1 MNAKGVFACAVV
13 LATGTLLSSGSAFAQ
28 FGGQVTVSNVIEG
41 GLGGVSTARCGS
53 SVVVG
58 FGDAESTRPN
68 SYDGVANSANGGAT
82 FTDRGTLPVP
92 PPNSF
97 GPYVLGRNF
106 ADPAGPS
113 NPSVACAN
121 SSLFYYASAYSTSG
135 VECSNA
141 GDGCTAIS
149 VSTSPN
155 GGASWSF
162 PVIAALQGADVFDFL
177 SPSIAVDP
185 TAPAR
190 MYVAYIDM
198 DLTSNFFTDCF
209 MSSYSLDIVHSL
221 DGGKTWSQPQRLEHA
236 CPGGSNNPA
245 LAGTLATPNII
256 VAPNSNVYVVDEFI
270 GQNGNPNAIHF
281 LRSINHGGS
290 FGAPLTVSTHATS
303 NALPRLAVDRTTL
316 SSRGEIYLTWSGA
329 PSGTYTDILV
339 SDSVNSG
346 ASFSFPRP
354 ISPAP
359 AAGTGRFQTNPVI
372 AVDNDG
378 LVAACFYAT
387 PHNQPTSTSVYSYNC
402 AASFNRGASWQ
413 QAQIVASAP
422 AGYDAL
428 TADFLLHNDG
438 FFSAY
443 ELSSSG
449 KRFVVGRTGDAN

>member
-1 MNAKGVFACAVV
+1 MKVKFSLTCAVV
-13 LATGTLLSSGSAFAQ
+13 FAVGTLLFSGSAFGQ

-41 GLGGVSTARCGS
+41 GIGGVSAARCGS

-68 SYDGVANSANGGAT
+68 SYDGVTNSSNGGLT

-92 PPNSF
+92 PPNAF

-113 NPSVACAN
+113 NPSVACAS

-149 VSTSPN
+149 VSTSTN
-155 GGASWSF
+155 AGASWSF

-198 DLTSNFFTDCF
+198 DITSNFFMDCF
-209 MSSYSLDIVHSL
+209 MGAYSLDIVKSL

-236 CPGGSNNPA
+236 CPGGGNNPA
-245 LAGTLATPNII
+245 LTGILATPNII
-256 VAPNSNVYVVDEFI
+256 VSPTSNVYVVDEFI
-270 GQNGNPNAIHF
+270 GQNGNLNAIHF
-281 LRSINHGGS
+281 VRSVNHGGS
-290 FGAPLTVSTHATS
+290 FSAPLTISKHATS
-303 NALPRLAVDRTTL
+303 NALPQLAVDRTTL

-359 AAGTGRFQTNPVI
+359 AAGTGRFQRNSVI
-372 AVDNDG
+372 AVDNDS
-378 LVAACFYAT
+378 LAAACFYET
-387 PHNQPTSTSVYSYNC
+387 PHNQPTSSSVYSYNC
-402 AASFNRGASWQ
+402 AASFNRGANWQ
-413 QAQIVASAP
+413 QAPIAASVP

-428 TADFLLHNDG
+428 TADFLLHSDG

-443 ELSSSG
+443 ELSANG
-449 KRFVVGRTGDAN
+449 KRFVVGRSGDAN